1 MERLN
6 TFGDVTIVLTN
17 LFWKENEVETE
28 NILGGFGKLF
38 KVGEDFK
45 GPPVELLLDTIVKK
59 LGLLEP
65 RYDPTIAGIVA
76 QYEDDSTFE
85 RFQDVLSGLVGDF
98 GEDAVAEAV
107 TAEVSLAGLPDF
119 ASSQLRL
126 EKKSQKEWRTFYKCK
141 W

>member
-1 MERLN
+1 M
-6 TFGDVTIVLTN
+6 TIILTN

-38 KVGEDFK
+38 KGDDFK

-59 LGLLEP
+59 LSLLEP

-76 QYEDDSTFE
+76 QYENDSTFE
-85 RFQDVLSGLVGDF
+85 RFQDVLTSLVGDF
-98 GEDAVAEAV
+98 GEDAVAETV

-119 ASSQLRL
+119 ASSHLRL
-126 EKKSQKEWRTFYKCK
+126 DKKTQKKRPPLFI
-141 W
+141 